1 MKDCSSSADRRAS
14 PRSHILRS
22 QFAFTSRLFGFR
34 SLCVRV
40 CVCDM
45 HTSMHA
51 CSRKRER
58 ESSNTSERESSNT
71 SIPYTAT
78 AKDLVSAKIKI
89 KSRETKPVH
98 DVRRVQVLE
107 PAKDLVGEIPHVVV
121 WDGLYTQTQTPTHTH
136 THTHTHTYT
145 KTHTHVD
152 HTGLVSMYGALT
164 VTKTVTCTVTW
175 MVTLTVA
182 VTVQEWCNFSHYLYE
197 QIPLQG

>member
-1 MKDCSSSADRRAS
+1 MCVCVCVCVQHACVCVCVCV
-14 PRSHILRS
+14 
-22 QFAFTSRLFGFR
+22 
-34 SLCVRV
+34 CVRV

-58 ESSNTSERESSNT
+58 VSSNTSERVSSNT

-121 WDGLYTQTQTPTHTH
+121 
-136 THTHTHTYT
+136 
-145 KTHTHVD
+145 
-152 HTGLVSMYGALT
+152 
-164 VTKTVTCTVTW
+164 
-175 MVTLTVA
+175 
-182 VTVQEWCNFSHYLYE
+182 
-197 QIPLQG
+197 